1 MFRLSVRKFASA
13 TGRVVNFNAGPAGLP
28 VPVLEE
34 AQRDLL
40 NWKGCGMGVM
50 EMSHRSKEYDSIHTK
65 AIEDLTKLL
74 HIPKNYKVLF
84 IQAGATNQ
92 FSMVPLNLLPNG
104 GSADYVVTGAW
115 SQASLKEAKKF
126 GKVNVAF
133 DGSKS
138 KFTSI
143 APQSEWKIDSKASYL
158 SYCDNETVHGVEFPF
173 VPEVAPGVN
182 LVADMSSNFISKPVD
197 VSKFGLIYAGAQK
210 NVAPSGVVVAIIRE
224 DLLGKAPANC
234 PVMLDYK
241 TYADSNSLYN
251 TPPCWAIYMAGLVF
265 DYNLKL
271 GGLHAM
277 REINT
282 AKADALYSMIDGS
295 NFYHAPVETDFRS
308 KMNVPFRV
316 GKDAPDENME
326 KKFLAEAAK
335 EGMQGLPGHRSV
347 GGCRASIYNS
357 VSLSYVQNLVAF
369 MKKFELANKK

>member
-1 MFRLSVRKFASA
+1 
-13 TGRVVNFNAGPAGLP
+13 
-28 VPVLEE
+28 
-34 AQRDLL
+34 
-40 NWKGCGMGVM
+40 MGVM

-65 AIEDLTKLL
+65 ATEDLIKLL
-74 HIPKNYKVLF
+74 NIPKNYKVLF
-84 IQAGATNQ
+84 MQGGASNQ
-92 FSMVPLNLLPNG
+92 FSMVPLNLLPAG
-104 GSADYVVTGAW
+104 ATADYLVTGAW
-115 SQASLKEAKKF
+115 SQASIKEAKKY
-126 GKVNVAF
+126 GKINVAF
-133 DGSKS
+133 DGAQN

-143 APQSEWKIDSKASYL
+143 SPQSDWKLDPKASYL
-158 SYCDNETVHGVEFPF
+158 SYCDNETVHGVEFPSI
-173 VPEVAPGVN
+173 PEVAAGVN

-210 NVAPSGVVVAIIRE
+210 NVAPSGVVVGIIRE
-224 DLLGKAPANC
+224 DLLGKAAPTC

-241 TYADSNSLYN
+241 TYSDSVSLYN

-271 GGLHAM
+271 GGLNAM

-295 NFYHAPVETDFRS
+295 NFYHAPVQKPFRS

-326 KKFLAEAAK
+326 KKFLAEVAK

-357 VSLSYVQNLVAF
+357 VSLNDVQKLVAF

>member
-1 MFRLSVRKFASA
+1 MFRQSVRRFGSA
-13 TGRVVNFNAGPAGLP
+13 ATRVVNFNAGPAGLP

-74 HIPKNYKVLF
+74 NIPKNYKVLF
-84 IQAGATNQ
+84 MQAGASNQ
-92 FSMVPLNLLPNG
+92 FSMVPLNLLPEG
-104 GSADYVVTGAW
+104 ASADYLVTGAW
-115 SQASLKEAKKF
+115 SQASIKEAKKF
-126 GKVNVAF
+126 GKVNAAF
-133 DGSKS
+133 DGSKN

-143 APQSEWKIDSKASYL
+143 APQSDWKLDPKATFL
-158 SYCDNETVHGVEFPF
+158 SYCDNETVHGVEFPSI
-173 VPEVAPGVN
+173 PEVGAGVT

-210 NVAPSGVVVAIIRE
+210 NVAPSGVVVGIIRE
-224 DLLGKAPANC
+224 DLLGKAAKNC

-241 TYADSNSLYN
+241 TYSDSNSLYN

-271 GGLHAM
+271 GGLNAV
-277 REINT
+277 RETNT
-282 AKADALYSMIDGS
+282 AKADALYSTIDGS
-295 NFYHAPVETDFRS
+295 NFYHAPVEKPFRS
-308 KMNVPFRV
+308 NMNVPFRV

-357 VSLSYVQNLVAF
+357 VSLNDVQKLVAF